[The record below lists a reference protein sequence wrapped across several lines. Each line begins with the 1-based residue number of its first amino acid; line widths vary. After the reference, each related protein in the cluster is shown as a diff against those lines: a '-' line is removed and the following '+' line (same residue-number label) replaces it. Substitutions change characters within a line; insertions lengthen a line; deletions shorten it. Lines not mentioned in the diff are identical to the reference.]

1 MDFIYNHRNKLLESP
16 KKVPTTPHHL
26 VILWEDVHVDDGWG
40 GSNKHQY
47 ARVYVFKDEA
57 EWEKAV
63 KELALDEGEGY
74 PKRKPMFMA
83 YKNAHPALIAV
94 RADVTIG

>member
-1 MDFIYNHRNKLLESP
+1 M
-16 KKVPTTPHHL
+16 
-26 VILWEDVHVDDGWG
+26 
-40 GSNKHQY
+40 
-47 ARVYVFKDEA
+47 FKDEA

-63 KELALDEGEGY
+63 KELDLDEGEGY